1 MYTLAITIDYH
12 YWKHDCKYYHVRQT
26 EKKALESYFQKQDKT
41 FFAGN
46 IIISQSKSNT
56 FLIALST
63 KSFSSNILSFAPKK
77 QSNFL
82 QIDLFSKL
90 ANNNK
95 LTSDKYKKYLKNN
108 LYLYYST
115 KDYKLNFY
123 SKK

>member
-1 MYTLAITIDYH
+1 MYTLVMTIDHY

-41 FFAGN
+41 FFASN

-56 FLIALST
+56 FLVALSA
-63 KSFSSNILSFAPKK
+63 KPFSSNILSFASKK
-77 QSNFL
+77 QSNSL

-95 LTSDKYKKYLKNN
+95 LISDKHKKHLENN
-108 LYLYYST
+108 LYLYCST
-115 KDYKLNFY
+115 GDYKLNSCF
-123 SKK
+123 KK